1 MFWRTHSGGLRLSSW
16 LRSERPLRS
25 VPLRWIS
32 LLLVTLGG
40 ALIFYHLLLP
50 QLVRLRIRIGL
61 SWYDLGVEGFG
72 PDQTYLSFDEES
84 PKIEVS
90 PPGAQ
95 CDPRYTFLAPRG
107 DSIAH
112 PGPMI
117 LDSAG
122 DLVWT
127 QWNSGTTQDFKV
139 QLYKGEQ
146 YLTYWQGDTDDNYG
160 RGSWYMLDSTYTQ
173 KRVVTPVGVYD
184 GDLHDFQITSNDTAL
199 LMIYDPIP
207 VDLSPFGGPKLGW
220 MYDGVFQ
227 EVNLETGELIFQW
240 RASDFYGPADSYHPI
255 GDAGYGRTSAYDY
268 LHINSV
274 DKDDQG
280 RYLVSMRHI
289 HTIAGIDGTT
299 GETLWSLGGKRNDF
313 ADASEG
319 AATDF
324 SWQHDARWRGTN
336 RISLFNNA
344 ASNNDDP
351 SAVSRGMMVDLDFE
365 DKRATLLQAYEHPQ
379 DMMAVSQGNLQL
391 LDTGNVLVGWGH
403 SAAFTEF
410 SPSGEVVCN
419 VHFGASAWFTFGRV
433 VSYRVF
439 KFDWVGKPLTAPEA
453 ATTVDS
459 VFVSWNGAT
468 EVTSWQV
475 EVWDHTSLTNM
486 TFTPADRVTRDG
498 FETEIPFSPEVDSFF
513 RIRAIGTTGESLGV
527 TEVLQRVP
535 ESSEKGSS
543 FWNPWTVGSILLV
556 ALGCLGYGLYFT
568 VRHRTFGSSEHSGPY
583 RLVSHKDEDGGDEH
597 QRLPL

>member
-1 MFWRTHSGGLRLSSW
+1 MFWRTPSGVLRLTSW
-16 LRSERPLRS
+16 LRRERPNVSIRRL
-25 VPLRWIS
+25 I
-32 LLLVTLGG
+32 LLLATLAG
-40 ALIFYHLLLP
+40 AIGFYLFAFP
-50 QLVRLRIRIGL
+50 QLLRLRIRAGL
-61 SWYDLGVEGFG
+61 SWYDLGAEGFG
-72 PDQTYLSFDEES
+72 PDQSYVSFDEES
-84 PKIEVS
+84 PKLEVS

-122 DLVWT
+122 ELVWT

-139 QLYKGEQ
+139 QQYKGER

-173 KRVVTPVGVYD
+173 RRVVSPVGMYD
-184 GDLHDFQITSNDTAL
+184 GDLHDFQITPNDTAL
-199 LMIYDPIP
+199 LMIYDPVP
-207 VDLSPFGGPKLGW
+207 VDLSPLGGPELGW

-227 EVNLETGELIFQW
+227 EVDLETGELLFQW
-240 RASDFYGPADSYHPI
+240 RASDFYSPGDSYHPI
-255 GDAGYGRTSAYDY
+255 GDAGHGRTSAYDY

-289 HTIAGIDGTT
+289 HTIACIDGST

-313 ADASEG
+313 VDMSEG

-336 RISLFNNA
+336 RLSLFNNA
-344 ASNNDDP
+344 AATNDDP
-351 SAVSRGMMVDLDFE
+351 SAVSRGMMVDLDIE
-365 DKRATLLQAYEHPQ
+365 GRRATLIQTYEHPQ
-379 DMMAVSQGNLQL
+379 DMMAVSQGNLQV

-410 SPSGEVVCN
+410 SPTGDVLCN

-439 KFDWVGKPLTAPEA
+439 KFDWVGNPITSPEA
-453 ATTVDS
+453 VSTIDS

-468 EVTSWQV
+468 EVSSWQV
-475 EVWDHTSLTNM
+475 EAWDRQNLTNM
-486 TFTPADRVTRDG
+486 TFTPVNQVARDG
-498 FETEIPFSPEVDSFF
+498 FETEIPLTPDVDSFF
-513 RIRAIGTTGESLGV
+513 RVRALHSNGDSLGV
-527 TEVLQRVP
+527 TGVLQRVTESP
-535 ESSEKGSS
+535 EGSS
-543 FWNPWTVGSILLV
+543 ANPWTIGAIVLV
-556 ALGCLGYGLYFT
+556 ALGCLGCGIYFA
-568 VRHRTFGSSEHSGPY
+568 VHRRFFQKFKSGGPY
-583 RLVSHKDEDGGDEH
+583 QLVSRKDEDDGDEH
-597 QRLPL
+597 RLPL